1 MKNINLWVVAMSI
14 ALITY
19 ACKQNASS
27 DTHETPKQDV
37 EALRKKMQEQV
48 AGKMGTFGKEKLS
61 EYGFY
66 EGDLKQ
72 LKPAKDL
79 IPYELNTPLFTDYAH
94 KLRFIRLPKGAKMT
108 FHPTEVLD
116 MPVGTQIIKNFYY
129 PSDFRKPE
137 GERRIIETRI
147 LEHEKDGWVT
157 LPSYIWNEEQTEAF
171 ISLAGGNTSVF
182 FTNELGEK
190 KEIAYVVPSQAQCK
204 SCHVKNNIVTPI
216 GPKAR
221 QLNRDF
227 VYAGYSG
234 NQLQHY
240 AKAGLLEGLPTDMSK
255 VMKSPVWNKP
265 ETGSL
270 QSRSLA
276 YLDMNCGHCHRPEG
290 PGNTSALH
298 LTELTTNEFNL
309 GINKH
314 PIAAGK
320 GSGNRSYDI
329 VKGKPDESIMTYRME
344 STNPGI
350 MMPEVGRTTVHTE
363 GVALIKE
370 WIASLK

>member
-1 MKNINLWVVAMSI
+1 MKNNKIWLVAI
-14 ALITY
+14 AIAITVF
-19 ACKQNASS
+19 ACKQNTNS
-27 DTHETPKQDV
+27 DAQESKKQDV

-48 AGKMGTFGKEKLS
+48 AGKMTDFGKEKLS
-61 EYGFY
+61 EYGFF

-94 KLRFIRLPKGAKMT
+94 KLRFIRLPQGAKMA

-147 LEHEKDGWVT
+147 LEHQKNGWVT
-157 LPSYIWNEEQTEAF
+157 LPSYIWNEEQTEAY
-171 ISLAGGNTSVF
+171 ISLAGGNKAVSF
-182 FTNELGEK
+182 INESGQK
-190 KEIAYVVPSQAQCK
+190 KEIDYAVPSQAQCK
-204 SCHVKNNIVTPI
+204 SCHVKNNIVSPI

-227 VYAGYSG
+227 VYAGYTG
-234 NQLQHY
+234 NQLRHY
-240 AKAGLLEGLPTDMSK
+240 AKEGLLTGLPTDLSK
-255 VMKSPVWNKP
+255 VMKSPVWNNPK
-265 ETGSL
+265 TGSL
-270 QSRSLA
+270 HNRALA

-320 GSGNRSYDI
+320 GSGDRSYDI
-329 VKGKPDESIMTYRME
+329 VKGKPNESIMIYRME

-350 MMPEVGRTTVHTE
+350 MMPEVGRTTIHAE

-370 WIASLK
+370 WITSLK